1 MKDINTKSNSDNVSS
16 ELNILKFKWSFYSER
31 CWSSEPKMRSNKN
44 NGETEKKNM
53 IMRLSI
59 MKYSLL
65 FGGKWHQNGDLFME
79 VVWKISLWILADRMR
94 CCWQFWKLYS
104 VWFEQFEQISAVKPS
119 ICYICLFIP
128 GAELFGSMLI
138 SCVSTADF
146 LKGLVFQPVSVNQFS
161 NFCLRGHRFWL

>member
-1 MKDINTKSNSDNVSS
+1 MKDINIKSNSDNVSS

-59 MKYSLL
+59 IKYSLL

-79 VVWKISLWILADRMR
+79 VVWKISLWILADGMR
-94 CCWQFWKLYS
+94 CCRQFWKLYS
-104 VWFEQFEQISAVKPS
+104 VWFEQFEQIFRSKAIYLLHLSVYSWCRVIWEHANKL
-119 ICYICLFIP
+119 CVHCWFFK
-128 GAELFGSMLI
+128 GTCI
-138 SCVSTADF
+138 STS
-146 LKGLVFQPVSVNQFS
+146 
-161 NFCLRGHRFWL
+161 FC